1 MPRMQSVHPA
11 RRTLR
16 KKDHYYKTGPI
27 LTREIR
33 QIPKRST
40 TRRPPTTRIIMS
52 WTIHHEKKTPIKNP
66 VVLIGMPGIGNIG
79 KIVLDFIIDDLKAHK
94 IAEFHG
100 TGLPHSVFVNEDNLV
115 ELPSIEVW
123 TKRIKNKHYLFITGD
138 VQPINEEHCYQFCE
152 LLMTQ
157 LKKWHSRLVITIGG
171 IALKE
176 EPESPNVYITGTTHN
191 AIHSFARGINVKKD
205 IHGVV
210 GPIIGITGVAL
221 GIADRH
227 DIPAVSLLTET
238 LGHPMYVGITGAKQ
252 ILKIIKKK
260 IGLPIKL
267 KQLDKEIE
275 KIEAEITRKTQEI
288 NKLMQAKEEES
299 TKYIG

>member
-1 MPRMQSVHPA
+1 
-11 RRTLR
+11 
-16 KKDHYYKTGPI
+16 
-27 LTREIR
+27 
-33 QIPKRST
+33 
-40 TRRPPTTRIIMS
+40 MS
-52 WTIHHEKKTPIKNP
+52 WTIHHEKKTPLKNP
-66 VVLIGMPGIGNIG
+66 TVIIGMPGIGNIG
-79 KIVLDFIIDDLKAHK
+79 KIALDFMIDDLKAHK

-123 TKRIKNKHYLFITGD
+123 TKRIKDKHYLFVTGD
-138 VQPINEEHCYQFCE
+138 VQPISEEHCYEFCE
-152 LLMTQ
+152 LLLTQ
-157 LKKWHSRLVITIGG
+157 LKKWNCKLIITIGG

-176 EPESPNVYITGTTHN
+176 EPEEPDVYITGTTRK
-191 AIHSFARGINVKKD
+191 AVDTFARGTTVKKD

-227 DIPAVSLLTET
+227 DVPAVSLLSET
-238 LGHPMYVGITGAKQ
+238 LGHPMYIGIGGAKE

-260 IGLPIKL
+260 IELPIKL
-267 KQLDKEIE
+267 IQLDKEIE
-275 KIEAEITRKTQEI
+275 KIEAEITKKTQEM